1 MVKKDYFLF
10 KLLKNKKKGKD
21 NMGII
26 LCAFGLGLVIQ
37 GICYCRGQGSF
48 SSKWWITILLV
59 VMSLFFGVF
68 IPGDY
73 YDYICSKCYYSE
85 YEL

>member
-1 MVKKDYFLF
+1 
-10 KLLKNKKKGKD
+10 
-21 NMGII
+21 MGII

-73 YDYICSKCYYSE
+73 YESE
-85 YEL
+85 EPEVIKIAGIQRTGIAEFQIIESI